1 MARILAWTTGATARE
16 DPVLARTPL
25 IVLHHPQDREAAD
38 RMGRW
43 EEVRLMEKPLRV
55 RRLLDA
61 VIPHRVR
68 DPNESYRMIR
78 PSAS

>member
-1 MARILAWTTGATARE
+1 
-16 DPVLARTPL
+16 
-25 IVLHHPQDREAAD
+25 
-38 RMGRW
+38 MGRW